1 MEHANDSSR
10 IQSSPTITLS
20 GDGDGWSHNRPLMN
34 RKLGFQ
40 LRCTEFVTVIDS
52 IGLRGSESIRMN
64 KHGGSISKI
73 HERKCDVTIRRL
85 NAQCCLPIGSRPN
98 VQRLTMAT
106 SSLSLSLS
114 LSLCCSV
121 AINDRKIHPLGLIT
135 RIRWPIV
142 RFLPPSGRNRSAP
155 ADWPSS
161 TRQICFGSFGAQHP
175 FSFIYLIFFRL
186 VWLSNNNEN
195 KLLFWHPDHS
205 ITCVFNRKIAL
216 LFK

>member
-73 HERKCDVTIRRL
+73 HEGKCDVTIRRL

-114 LSLCCSV
+114 LSLSVLLCCYQRSKNPPSRLNNTNSL
-121 AINDRKIHPLGLIT
+121 AHCPFPPPLGSESI
-135 RIRWPIV
+135 
-142 RFLPPSGRNRSAP
+142 SARRL
-155 ADWPSS
+155 AEFDS
-161 TRQICFGSFGAQHP
+161 TNLLRQLWRTTSI
-175 FSFIYLIFFRL
+175 FIYLFNFF
-186 VWLSNNNEN
+186 S
-195 KLLFWHPDHS
+195 
-205 ITCVFNRKIAL
+205 TCMIIKQQRK
-216 LFK
+216 